1 MRWVAAVIVVLLV
14 AIGGLGWY
22 FFAAKPGGNECA
34 EAYDHLQSL
43 VKRDGSILDQVGLWL
58 SNVAGVKGAF
68 VDECTRNATRWQVRC
83 LNRAQSMAEVDNCGT
98 KLMERISTTPPQ

>member
-1 MRWVAAVIVVLLV
+1 MRWVAAVIVVLV
-14 AIGGLGWY
+14 VIGALAWY

-68 VDECTRNATRWQVRC
+68 VDECTRTATRWQVRC
-83 LNRAQSMAEVDNCGT
+83 VIRAQSMAEIDKCGMKFT
-98 KLMERISTTPPQ
+98 ERAATPQPTP